1 MQGAGA
7 THAWA
12 DIYLPG
18 AGWIEFD
25 PTNGLVAGENLI
37 RVAVTRD
44 PTQAVPIG
52 GTFAGE
58 GANFLGME
66 VDVTVS
72 AEDRAARPASRF
84 ARKLLILRCFPSA

>member
-12 DIYLPG
+12 EIYLPG
-18 AGWIEFD
+18 AGWVEFD
-25 PTNGLVAGENLI
+25 PTNGLIAGENLI

-52 GTFAGE
+52 GTFSGE
-58 GANFLGME
+58 GQYCGME
-66 VDVTVS
+66 VDVTVK
-72 AEDRAARPASRF
+72 AEDQAPAGRMS
-84 ARKLLILRCFPSA
+84 